1 MPHSH
6 TDPHTGPDT
15 GPPTGPHT
23 GRAAPPRAGARE
35 WTGLAVLSLPT
46 MLLTMD
52 LTVLHLAVPHLSA
65 DLRPSAAQLLWITD
79 VYGFL
84 IAGFLIT
91 MGALGDRIG
100 RRRLL
105 LIGATVFTAASLL
118 AAYAPTAAA
127 LIAARAVLGVAGA
140 TLMPSTLALIRTMFQ
155 DPAQRTAAIGVWMAG
170 FMVGGAIGPLAGGA
184 LLENH
189 WWGSVFLLAVPV
201 MGLLLVLG
209 PVLLPEY
216 RASDPGPA
224 DPLSALLSLVAI
236 LAVVYGIKEAAAHGP
251 SWTAALAAAAGLAVG
266 AVFVRRQR
274 VLERPMVDLGLFAD
288 RFFST
293 SIGVMTLGSCL
304 MMGINLFVA
313 QYLQMVLGMSPF
325 QAGLWTLPMV
335 AAMLAGTVAATVA
348 ARRVRPAF
356 VMGAGLTLATA
367 GFAVLAMAD
376 GAAGLTAV
384 VAGTVV
390 FALGLAPVSAL
401 GTDIVVGSVP
411 AERAG
416 AASALSETGNELGG
430 ALGIAVLGS
439 IGAAVY
445 RTSMENTLPPDLP
458 SQAAQDAGST
468 IGGAVAASGS
478 LTGPQ
483 ADAVLRAAQEAFT
496 DSMGAGALA
505 GAAALAVAAVLAAVL
520 LRGVRPTAH
529 STAAEPSVRSR
540 QEARQGT
547 AHESA

>member
-1 MPHSH
+1 MPH
-6 TDPHTGPDT
+6 PQTGL
-15 GPPTGPHT
+15 
-23 GRAAPPRAGARE
+23 AAPPRAGARE

-105 LIGATVFTAASLL
+105 LTGAVVFAAASIL
-118 AAYAPTAAA
+118 AAYAPTAVT

-155 DPAQRTAAIGVWMAG
+155 DPAQRSAAIGVWMAG

-184 LLENH
+184 LLEH
-189 WWGSVFLLAVPV
+189 FWWGSVFLLAVPV

-224 DPLSALLSLVAI
+224 DPLSALLSLTAV
-236 LAVVYGIKEAAAHGP
+236 LAVVYGIKDAAAHGP
-251 SWTAALAAAAGLAVG
+251 GWTSALAVAAGLAVG

-274 VLERPMVDLGLFAD
+274 TLERPMVDLRLFAD
-288 RFFST
+288 RSFST

-313 QYLQMVLGMSPF
+313 QYLQMVLDMSPF

-335 AAMLAGTVAATVA
+335 GAMLVGTVLATVA
-348 ARRVRPAF
+348 ARRIRPAF
-356 VMGAGLTLATA
+356 VMGAGLGVAA
-367 GFAVLAMAD
+367 VGFAVLASAD

-384 VAGTVV
+384 VAGTAV
-390 FALGLAPVSAL
+390 FAVGLAPASAL
-401 GTDIVVGSVP
+401 GTDIVVGAAP
-411 AERAG
+411 PERAG

-445 RTSMENTLPPDLP
+445 RTSMEGALPPGL
-458 SQAAQDAGST
+458 SAGAAQDAGAT
-468 IGGAVAASGS
+468 IGGAVAASEL

-483 ADAVLRAAQEAFT
+483 AAAVLQAAQEAFA
-496 DSMGAGALA
+496 DSMRTAALA
-505 GAAALAVAAVLAAVL
+505 GAVALAAGSVLAVAL
-520 LRGVRPTAH
+520 LRRVRPTAH
-529 STAAEPSVRSR
+529 GAAEPAV
-540 QEARQGT
+540 
-547 AHESA
+547 